1 MTKRTE
7 WPLEVAH
14 TAPSSRPPPTPPRY
28 SNYPSD
34 TNKSSLPTAKYTKD
48 YKSPH
53 FNLTTAD
60 PNNLMQI
67 IREYETIISNKDN
80 NLYEIRQQLRTLE
93 LDQTQV
99 LITLR

>member
-1 MTKRTE
+1 
-7 WPLEVAH
+7 
-14 TAPSSRPPPTPPRY
+14 
-28 SNYPSD
+28 
-34 TNKSSLPTAKYTKD
+34 
-48 YKSPH
+48 
-53 FNLTTAD
+53 
-60 PNNLMQI
+60 MQI